1 MFGLA
6 KTFLQVL
13 HDNWVWRRQAWE
25 LAKIDLVKTYRGA
38 ALGWI
43 WLFVKP
49 AVYIGVYYFTFAI
62 GMRSA
67 APINGMPFLL
77 WMAAGVFPWFF
88 MGDMIATGS
97 NVYRRYPFLVNR
109 IRFPLSVISTF
120 YVLSNMIVLV
130 GTMAFTIIMCLIL
143 HVKLT
148 IYLLQLPLVFLL
160 MMYFWTMW
168 SIWLSPLSAV
178 SRDFSKLIATLS
190 TPFFWLS
197 GVLFRLDS
205 LPHSILHIM
214 NFNPVSWACVAM
226 RDCFI
231 DHRWI
236 WSRPKMLGCYLFVC
250 AVVTLLA
257 MRSYSRLHKEVPDVL

>member
-1 MFGLA
+1 MLGLL

-13 HDNWVWRRQAWE
+13 HDNWVWRKQSWE

-38 ALGWI
+38 ALGWV

-49 AVYIGVYYFTFAI
+49 AVYIGVYYFTFAV

-67 APINGMPFLL
+67 NPINGMPFLL

-120 YVLSNMIVLV
+120 YVLSNMIVLI
-130 GTMAFTIIMCLIL
+130 GTIAFTILVCIIL
-143 HVKLT
+143 KIKLT
-148 IYLLQLPLVFLL
+148 IYLLQLPLVFIL
-160 MMYFWTMW
+160 MMYFWVMW

-197 GVLFRLDS
+197 GVLFQLDS
-205 LPHSILHIM
+205 LPDSLRGIM
-214 NFNPVSWACVAM
+214 YFNPVAWACVAM
-226 RDCFI
+226 RDCFV
-231 DHRWI
+231 DFHWI
-236 WSRPKMLGCYLFVC
+236 WESHRFIGSYLILC
-250 AVVTLLA
+250 AVVTVLA
-257 MRSYSRLHKEVPDVL
+257 MHTYRRLHKEVPDVL